1 MKKRF
6 LNTSDID
13 VEFRQDYLN
22 ISKDTAISSEGVI
35 FKIGDT
41 VGHEGA
47 EEGEVASI
55 TGFRIDTESYDIIA
69 DTSRGFGRIS
79 FMYHPQQNLD

>member
-1 MKKRF
+1 MKTRT

-22 ISKDTAISSEGVI
+22 IAKDTAISSEGVI

-47 EEGEVASI
+47 EEGEVAIIS
-55 TGFRIDTESYDIIA
+55 GFIIDKDSYDIIA
-69 DTSRGFGRIS
+69 DTSKGFGRIS
-79 FMYHPQQNLD
+79 FMYHPE